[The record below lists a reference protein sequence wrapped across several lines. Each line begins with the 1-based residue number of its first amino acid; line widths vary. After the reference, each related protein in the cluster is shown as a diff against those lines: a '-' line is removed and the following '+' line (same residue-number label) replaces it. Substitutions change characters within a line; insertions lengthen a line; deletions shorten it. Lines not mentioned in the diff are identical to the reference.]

1 MEATNRINDL
11 IDITSHLVDL
21 LAREN
26 HALREKRPDEVTAL
40 MEEKN
45 NLTRAYETRVDGLS
59 ELVENPEELDEVDS
73 DLQERL
79 HGLGDK
85 VSKLVGENARL
96 LKVAI
101 DANKRVVEAIADAVK
116 STRPGPGTYSAK
128 GAVGD
133 DGPNG
138 SSQNVSFTL
147 DRSL

>member
-26 HALREKRPDEVTAL
+26 HALREKRPREVSAL
-40 MEEKN
+40 LEEKN
-45 NLTRAYETRVDGLS
+45 NLTRAYETRIDGLS
-59 ELVENPEELDEVDS
+59 ELVKNPEELDEVDS
-73 DLQERL
+73 ELRERL
-79 HGLGDK
+79 HGLGEK
-85 VSKLVGENARL
+85 VNLMVDENARL

-101 DANKRVVEAIADAVK
+101 DANKRVVEAIAEAVK
-116 STRPGPGTYSAK
+116 TSQPGPGTYSAK
-128 GAVGD
+128 GAVGAV
-133 DGPNG
+133 GANG